1 MTVNCEYSR
10 SRARVSASERR
21 VVGVTERA
29 GGSCRSSTAEKRY
42 LLGRGVCCGGGAG
55 LGSVEAISIEVKKER
70 TDGRTMILKFQVEDH
85 GIGWDRNCI
94 LRRKMGDLNTACLK
108 LFGAILTKYG
118 VLVTTAKWLG

>member
-10 SRARVSASERR
+10 SRARVRASARR

-42 LLGRGVCCGGGAG
+42 LLGREVCCGGGAG
-55 LGSVEAISIEVKKER
+55 WGSVEAISIKMVLAER
-70 TDGRTMILKFQVEDH
+70 KSDGRTNDDPEISGEDH

-94 LRRKMGDLNTACLK
+94 LLRRKMGDLLK
-108 LFGAILTKYG
+108 VIKEHFNEI
-118 VLVTTAKWLG
+118 WSLGCHG